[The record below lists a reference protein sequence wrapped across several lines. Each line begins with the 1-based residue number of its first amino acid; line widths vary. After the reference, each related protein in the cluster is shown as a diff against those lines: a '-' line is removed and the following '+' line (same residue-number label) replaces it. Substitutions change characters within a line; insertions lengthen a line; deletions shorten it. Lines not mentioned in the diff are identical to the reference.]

1 MRRPVFIPA
10 LLLMTG
16 SAGAAEIV
24 TPSKV
29 DAVTVFMS
37 GAEVTR
43 IGKAKL
49 DKGEHVIVFTDV
61 PAGAVPGS
69 IRVEGK
75 ATGKLDIGSV
85 DTRRTILARAESQAA
100 DAERK
105 KFEEELDQLRDQ
117 KSAVESQVQAT
128 ETQKSLIANLAQLP
142 TRPAPASGSAGQGED
157 WPRVLALIGQGTS
170 EAAKV
175 ALEAQIRIRDLDH
188 KIEDAENK
196 LTSLAPAKTEQTEV
210 KVYVEAAAPLE
221 ADLTIRYQVA
231 DAHWTPLYDAR
242 LQTGSK
248 TAAPKLEL
256 VRRAAITQK
265 SGESW
270 DNVTLQLSTARPS
283 AGAAAPE
290 IYTQTID
297 FEPDAPK
304 PVAMSAPAPAM
315 RRMLKDKADGKA
327 ARDDDSL
334 AEQEISGGMAGAAPP
349 AAPEPAAERQTA
361 VAAAPFEAT
370 FAVAGKISV
379 PGTGDAKRVVLLADQ
394 IEPALSVRTVPK
406 YNPKAFLYAKLML
419 AKGTPLL
426 PGQVYL
432 FRDGTF
438 IGTGAL
444 PLLAPGE
451 EHDLGF
457 GADDQVKVR
466 YAIIEEKRGETGLIT
481 SSHTDSHNFRVTVKN
496 MHERPI
502 SVTVLDQMPV
512 AQNQDIKVEYT
523 GKAQPAK
530 QNIDDKRGVISFEQK
545 LEPDDEKVLDF
556 GYRITWPA
564 AKSLIYGG
572 R

>member
-1 MRRPVFIPA
+1 MMRRPFSLAALA
-10 LLLMTG
+10 LLSG
-16 SAGAAEIV
+16 SAGAAEMV
-24 TPSKV
+24 VPSKV
-29 DAVTVFMS
+29 DQVTVFMS

-43 IGKAKL
+43 TAKAKI

-85 DTRRTILARAESQAA
+85 DTRRSILARVESQAA

-105 KFEEELDQLRDQ
+105 KLEDDLDALRDQ
-117 KSAVESQVQAT
+117 KTAIEAQVQAS
-128 ETQKSLIANLAQLP
+128 ETQKTLIANLALLP
-142 TRPAPASGSAGQGED
+142 TRPAPAAGAPAQGED
-157 WPRVLALIGQGTS
+157 WQRVLALIAQATS
-170 EAAKV
+170 DASRT
-175 ALEAQIRIRDLDH
+175 ALEAGIKIRDLDH
-188 KIEDAENK
+188 KIEDAEHK

-221 ADLTIRYQVA
+221 ADLTVRYQVA
-231 DAHWTPLYDAR
+231 DARWTPLYDAR

-248 TAAPKLEL
+248 TAAPKLDL

-283 AGAAAPE
+283 AGAAAPDL
-290 IYTQTID
+290 YTQTID

-304 PVAMSAPAPAM
+304 PVASGPATTMRRMAKGKAENKAAGDDAVQDELAQLTAGAPAPEPQM
-315 RRMLKDKADGKA
+315 
-327 ARDDDSL
+327 
-334 AEQEISGGMAGAAPP
+334 AE
-349 AAPEPAAERQTA
+349 ERQAA
-361 VAAAPFEAT
+361 VTAAPFEAT
-370 FAVAGKISV
+370 FAIAGKVSV
-379 PGTGDAKRVVLLADQ
+379 PGTGEAKRVVLLTDQ
-394 IEPALSVRTVPK
+394 IEPVLTVRTVPK
-406 YNPKAFLYAKLML
+406 INPKAFLYAKLLL

-438 IGTGAL
+438 IGNGAL

-451 EHDLGF
+451 EHELGF

-466 YAIIEEKRGETGLIT
+466 YSIVEEKRGETGIIS
-481 SSHTDSHNFRVTVKN
+481 SSHTDSHNFRVSIKN
-496 MHERPI
+496 MHERPV
-502 SVTVLDQMPV
+502 SVTMLDQIPV
-512 AQNQDIKVEYT
+512 SQNQDIKVEYT
-523 GKAQPAK
+523 GKAQPTK
-530 QNIDDKRGVISFEQK
+530 QNVEDKRGVISFEQK
-545 LEPDDEKVLDF
+545 LEPDDEKILDY

-564 AKSLIYGG
+564 AKSIIYGG
-572 R
+572 GP